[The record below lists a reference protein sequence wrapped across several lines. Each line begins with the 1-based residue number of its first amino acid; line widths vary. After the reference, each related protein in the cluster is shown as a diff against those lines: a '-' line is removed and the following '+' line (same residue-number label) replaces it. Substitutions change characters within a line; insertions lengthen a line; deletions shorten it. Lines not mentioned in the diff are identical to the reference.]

1 MGPMII
7 NLDSTM
13 LSKHESILLK
23 MNLLGG
29 VLYLITTVLTKR
41 KSAI

>member
-23 MNLLGG
+23 NE
-29 VLYLITTVLTKR
+29 LIECSL
-41 KSAI
+41 I